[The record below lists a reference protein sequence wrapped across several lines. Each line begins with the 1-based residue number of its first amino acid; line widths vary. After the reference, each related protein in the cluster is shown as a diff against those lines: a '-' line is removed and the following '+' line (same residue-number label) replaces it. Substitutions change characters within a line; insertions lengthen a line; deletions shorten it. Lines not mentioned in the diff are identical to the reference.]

1 MYVPVHKNKGAFDF
15 RKGGGA
21 FDIPTIE
28 RSNLQCIDSA
38 IFLTTRR
45 LLLLFTRWRG
55 ATCHTDRQ
63 TDRQT
68 DRHVLRMLYGMVPG
82 KGNGIKLQTKLPY
95 DSYSYRR
102 IDGY

>member
-38 IFLTTRR
+38 IFLTTTAAPFYQMARCN
-45 LLLLFTRWRG
+45 LP
-55 ATCHTDRQ
+55 HRQ